1 MAWCRQSYN
10 IYVGA
15 FLFIYL
21 FIFKGEAARLLFFR
35 CLPAFMH
42 CFESHSPV
50 LLKKALLASLC
61 PGFILGMKKKKI
73 TNAKQRARRVAVD
86 NKGDIKRENSVASF
100 LKRCLKGRPDVR
112 LALKK
117 IKK

>member
-42 CFESHSPV
+42 CFESHPPV
-50 LLKKALLASLC
+50 LLKKSPDC
-61 PGFILGMKKKKI
+61 IFMPRFHLGYEKKKI

-112 LALKK
+112 LALTGKK
-117 IKK
+117 